1 MKLEGN
7 AEPGSEMRIVVRKS
21 KRKLELLRGSHIVS
35 EYDIALGRVP
45 EGDKAVEGDGKTPE
59 GEYYIFGKNPESKY
73 HLGLGISYP
82 SIEDAERGL
91 LDGLLSED
99 ERDLISAAIEAGK
112 MPPQKTRLGGAIYI
126 HGGGNNSDW
135 TEGCVA
141 LNDSEMDELYRSVI
155 PGTAV
160 TILP

>member
-21 KRKLELLRGSHIVS
+21 KRKLELLRGSHIVF

-45 EGDKAVEGDGKTPE
+45 EGDKTVEGDGKTPE
-59 GEYYIFGKNPESKY
+59 GEYYIFGKNPKSNY

-82 SIEDAERGL
+82 NIEDAERGFQ
-91 LDGLLSED
+91 DGLLSED

-112 MPPQKTRLGGAIYI
+112 MPPQKTRLGGEIYI
-126 HGGGNNSDW
+126 HGGGNNTDW
-135 TEGCVA
+135 TQGCVA
-141 LNDSEMDELYRSVI
+141 LNDSEIDELYRSVI
-155 PGTAV
+155 LGTAV